1 MRDADVGRP
10 ESPPGGR
17 TIALAAA
24 AGIAAGVAGGVVW
37 GLIVK
42 LSDYEIGIVAWGIGF
57 VVGTAVLVA
66 AGRRKGLP
74 LQLVAVVG
82 ALVGI
87 LVGKY
92 LAFAW
97 VMQESASEVGVD
109 LGLVSSDM
117 RELFRDALGDVFG
130 WFDLLW
136 VGLAVYTAWRL
147 LEPDREPEPGSE
159 PAA

>member
-1 MRDADVGRP
+1 MNETRLD
-10 ESPPGGR
+10 GR
-17 TIALAAA
+17 TVGLAAA
-24 AGIAAGVAGGVVW
+24 AGIAAGIVGGIVW

-42 LSDYEIGIVAWGIGF
+42 LSDYEVGVVAWGIGF
-57 VVGTAVLVA
+57 IVGTAVLWA

-82 ALVGI
+82 ALLGI

-97 VMQESASEVGVD
+97 VIQDIAADEGASVG
-109 LGLVSSDM
+109 LFSGEM
-117 RELFRDALGDVFG
+117 RGLFRDALGDVFG

-136 VGLAVYTAWRL
+136 VGFAVFTAWRL
-147 LEPDREPEPGSE
+147 LEPDREPRPE

>member
-1 MRDADVGRP
+1 VVDGHPAAEPALGARAIG
-10 ESPPGGR
+10 
-17 TIALAAA
+17 LAAA
-24 AGIAAGVAGGVVW
+24 AGIAAGVAGGIAW

-57 VVGTAVLVA
+57 VAGTAVLVA

-74 LQLVAVVG
+74 LQLVAVLG
-82 ALVGI
+82 ALVGV

-97 VMQESASEVGVD
+97 VLQDVASEQGVD
-109 LGLVSSDM
+109 LGLFSADM
-117 RELFRDALGDVFG
+117 RQLFREDLGAVFG

-136 VGLAVYTAWRL
+136 VGLAVFTAWRL
-147 LEPDREPEPGSE
+147 LQPELPPGPGPE

>member
-1 MRDADVGRP
+1 VVDEHAAPPAPDGRA
-10 ESPPGGR
+10 
-17 TIALAAA
+17 IALAAV
-24 AGIAAGVAGGVVW
+24 AGIATGIVGGIAW

-92 LAFAW
+92 LAYAM
-97 VMQESASEVGVD
+97 VIQELASEQGVD
-109 LGLVSSDM
+109 VGLLSSQM
-117 RELFRDALGDVFG
+117 RELFRDDLDSVFG

-136 VGLAVYTAWRL
+136 AGLAVFTAWRL
-147 LEPDREPEPGSE
+147 LAPDPEPGRGPE
-159 PAA
+159 PAS